1 MKASSWIL
9 FDTETT
15 GLSAPIF
22 VVELAAQRMRG
33 WSAEGEPFR
42 KLLNQNQEIPAE
54 ASRVHGY
61 TREILERDGEPAQR
75 VYREFAAYAGN
86 LPLVSYNLEYD
97 LDEVLQPEW
106 RRLRIAPVG
115 QRGFC
120 ALWLAQRLLDPVPAG
135 NCKLQTLRQY
145 YRLPER
151 GAHTA
156 LGDVQT
162 VADLFANVLRPI
174 AGHRGLD
181 SWEKLAAFAAEEWYP
196 SRIAFGK
203 HKGRLI
209 QEARKDAE
217 LRRWLD
223 WLAGSANSR
232 NAKMGRWYLR
242 QLETDLPADA
252 TVFATAGMGSTGHR
266 PVPPGDSPGGKAK
279 TTQRDKVSHSARVH
293 PTVPFGE
300 SPNGTGESPVPP
312 LVIYVNPELEELRQL
327 VSGARARLAE
337 LEVDYAREKS
347 RVDVMQAALFRQ
359 LREHY
364 QKRDRLRLILD
375 YRKKYL
381 DSLVRGGEEESKQAE
396 KNYEKTRAQTDK
408 DYEETA
414 AAVAEKKALT
424 TAEEAELN
432 GLWRKLVKLYHPDR
446 FANEPDKQATYE
458 KLTAAIN
465 RAKEAGDIKTLREIA
480 EDPAGFILRQGW
492 TGLDFSDEVE
502 LAELR
507 RLHESLQLEIIA
519 VIESLEQLKE
529 SAEYEL
535 CGIVEQRPGV
545 LDELAA
551 ERTKLLEQ
559 ESTELQQQAEKLA
572 DEIRELSGQTS
583 IHL

>member
-1 MKASSWIL
+1 MRNTAWIL
-9 FDTETT
+9 LDTETT
-15 GLSAPIF
+15 GLAAPIF

-61 TREILERDGEPAQR
+61 TREILERDGEPAQQ

-86 LPLVSYNLEYD
+86 LPLVSYHLEYD

-120 ALWLAQRLLDPVPAG
+120 ALRLAQRLLDPVPAG

-162 VADLFANVLRPI
+162 VADLFANVLQPI

-181 SWEKLAAFAAEEWYP
+181 TWEKLAAFAEEEWYP

-209 QEARKDAE
+209 HEARKDAE

-242 QLETDLPADA
+242 QLEKEMPADA
-252 TVFATAGMGSTGHR
+252 TVFAT
-266 PVPPGDSPGGKAK
+266 VEIDGKRTK
-279 TTQRDKVSHSARVH
+279 TIFTPEHAA
-293 PTVPFGE
+293 
-300 SPNGTGESPVPP
+300 
-312 LVIYVNPELEELRQL
+312 LVIYINPELEELRQL

-337 LEVDYAREKS
+337 LEVNYAKEKS
-347 RVDVMQAALFRQ
+347 RVDAMQAALFRR

-381 DSLVRGGEEESKQAE
+381 DSLVRGGEEEAKQAE
-396 KNYEKTRAQTDK
+396 ENYEKAKAQADK

-414 AAVAEKKALT
+414 VAVAEKKELT
-424 TAEEAELN
+424 AEEEAELN

-446 FANEPDKQATYE
+446 FANEPDKLAAYE

-465 RAKEAGDIKTLREIA
+465 RAKEAGDIQTLREIA

-519 VIESLEQLKE
+519 VIESLERLKE
-529 SAEYEL
+529 SADYEL

-551 ERTKLLEQ
+551 ERTKMLEQ
-559 ESTELQQQAEKLA
+559 ESAELQQQAEKLA
-572 DEIRELSGQTS
+572 DEIKELSGMES
-583 IHL
+583 SNL

>member
-1 MKASSWIL
+1 
-9 FDTETT
+9 
-15 GLSAPIF
+15 
-22 VVELAAQRMRG
+22 
-33 WSAEGEPFR
+33 
-42 KLLNQNQEIPAE
+42 
-54 ASRVHGY
+54 
-61 TREILERDGEPAQR
+61 
-75 VYREFAAYAGN
+75 
-86 LPLVSYNLEYD
+86 VSYHLEYD

-106 RRLRIAPVG
+106 LRLRIAPIG
-115 QRGFC
+115 GRGFC
-120 ALWLAQRLLDPVPAG
+120 ALRLAQRLLDPVPAG

-174 AGHRGLD
+174 AEHRGLD
-181 SWEKLAAFAAEEWYP
+181 SWEKLATFAAEEWYP

-242 QLETDLPADA
+242 QLEKDLPADA
-252 TVFATAGMGSTGHR
+252 TVFATAGIER
-266 PVPPGDSPGGKAK
+266 KRGKVAFK
-279 TTQRDKVSHSARVH
+279 AEHAA
-293 PTVPFGE
+293 
-300 SPNGTGESPVPP
+300 

-327 VSGARARLAE
+327 VAGARARLAE
-337 LEVDYAREKS
+337 LEVEYAREKS
-347 RVDVMQAALFRQ
+347 RVDAMQAALFRR
-359 LREHY
+359 LREYY

-381 DSLVRGGEEESKQAE
+381 DSLVRGGEDEAKQAE
-396 KNYEKTRAQTDK
+396 ENYEKAKAQTDK
-408 DYEETA
+408 NYEETA
-414 AAVAEKKALT
+414 AAVAEKKELT
-424 TAEEAELN
+424 AEEEAELN

-446 FANEPDKQATYE
+446 FANEPDKLATYE

-465 RAKEAGDIKTLREIA
+465 RAKEADDIKTLREIA

-507 RLHESLQLEIIA
+507 RLHETLQLEIIA

-535 CGIVEQRPGV
+535 CRIAEKKPGV

-559 ESTELQQQAEKLA
+559 ESAELQRQAEKLA
-572 DEIRELSGQTS
+572 DEIKELSGEAASRIQ
-583 IHL
+583 

>member
-1 MKASSWIL
+1 MKDSKWVL
-9 FDTETT
+9 LDTETT
-15 GLSAPIF
+15 GLAAPIF

-33 WSAEGEPFR
+33 WESDGEPFR

-61 TREILERDGEPAQR
+61 TREILERDGEPAQQ
-75 VYREFAAYAGN
+75 VYREFAAYAGD

-106 RRLRIAPVG
+106 RRLRVAPVG

-120 ALWLAQRLLDPVPAG
+120 ALRLAQRLLDPVPAG

-232 NAKMGRWYLR
+232 NAKIGRWYLR
-242 QLETDLPADA
+242 QLERDLPADA
-252 TVFATAGMGSTGHR
+252 TVFATAGF
-266 PVPPGDSPGGKAK
+266 DGK
-279 TTQRDKVSHSARVH
+279 RSEVSFKA
-293 PTVPFGE
+293 GQAA
-300 SPNGTGESPVPP
+300 
-312 LVIYVNPELEELRQL
+312 LVIYLNPELEELRNL
-327 VSGARARLAE
+327 VAGARARLAE
-337 LEVDYAREKS
+337 LEVDYAKEKS
-347 RVDVMQAALFRQ
+347 RVDAMQAQLFRR

-381 DSLVRGGEEESKQAE
+381 DSLVRGGEEEAKQAE
-396 KNYEKTRAQTDK
+396 ANYEKARAQADK

-414 AAVAEKKALT
+414 ATVAEKKEL
-424 TAEEAELN
+424 TAEDEAELN
-432 GLWRKLVKLYHPDR
+432 RLWRKLVKLYHPDR

-507 RLHESLQLEIIA
+507 RLHETLQLEIIV

-551 ERTKLLEQ
+551 ERTKLLEK
-559 ESTELQQQAEKLA
+559 ESAELQQQAETLA
-572 DEIRELSGQTS
+572 NEIKELNGEAASR
-583 IHL
+583 IV

>member
-1 MKASSWIL
+1 MIWTRCCSRN
-9 FDTETT
+9 
-15 GLSAPIF
+15 G
-22 VVELAAQRMRG
+22 G
-33 WSAEGEPFR
+33 GC
-42 KLLNQNQEIPAE
+42 
-54 ASRVHGY
+54 ASRRWAGAV
-61 TREILERDGEPAQR
+61 
-75 VYREFAAYAGN
+75 FARYG
-86 LPLVSYNLEYD
+86 
-97 LDEVLQPEW
+97 
-106 RRLRIAPVG
+106 
-115 QRGFC
+115 
-120 ALWLAQRLLDPVPAG
+120 LAQRLLDPVPAG

-181 SWEKLAAFAAEEWYP
+181 TWEKLAAFAAEEWYP

-217 LRRWLD
+217 LRAWLD
-223 WLAGSANSR
+223 WLAGSANAR

-242 QLETDLPADA
+242 QLEKELPGDA
-252 TVFATAGMGSTGHR
+252 TVFALNPETEVGATRTSLPRTTPVFGFKAGQ
-266 PVPPGDSPGGKAK
+266 A
-279 TTQRDKVSHSARVH
+279 A
-293 PTVPFGE
+293 
-300 SPNGTGESPVPP
+300 

-327 VSGARARLAE
+327 VAGARARLAE

-347 RVDVMQAALFRQ
+347 RVDAMQAALFRR

-381 DSLVRGGEEESKQAE
+381 DSLVRGGEEEAKQAE
-396 KNYEKTRAQTDK
+396 ENFAKARAQSDR

-414 AAVAEKKALT
+414 AAVAEKQALT
-424 TAEEAELN
+424 ADEEAELN

-446 FANEPDKQATYE
+446 FAHEPDKLATYE

-465 RAKEAGDIKTLREIA
+465 RAKEAGDIQTLREIA
-480 EDPAGFILRQGW
+480 EDPVGYILRQGW

-507 RLHESLQLEIIA
+507 RLHESLQLEIIT

-551 ERTKLLEQ
+551 ERVKLLEK
-559 ESTELQQQAEKLA
+559 ESAQLEREADKLA
-572 DEIRELSGQTS
+572 DEIKELKGTETS
-583 IHL
+583 KIG

>member
-1 MKASSWIL
+1 MNAQWL
-9 FDTETT
+9 LLDTETT

-33 WSAEGEPFR
+33 WLAEGEPFR

-61 TREILERDGEPAQR
+61 TREILERDGEPAQQ

-86 LPLVSYNLEYD
+86 LPLVSYHLEYD

-115 QRGFC
+115 GRGFC
-120 ALWLAQRLLDPVPAG
+120 ALRLAQRLLDPVPAG

-181 SWEKLAAFAAEEWYP
+181 TWEKLAAFAAEEWYP

-242 QLETDLPADA
+242 QLEKDLPADA
-252 TVFATAGMGSTGHR
+252 TVFATAGIDGNCGERQSCLCH
-266 PVPPGDSPGGKAK
+266 GGRQEA
-279 TTQRDKVSHSARVH
+279 
-293 PTVPFGE
+293 
-300 SPNGTGESPVPP
+300 
-312 LVIYVNPELEELRQL
+312 LVIYLNPELEELRQL
-327 VSGARARLAE
+327 VAGARARLAE

-347 RVDVMQAALFRQ
+347 RVDAMQAALFRR

-381 DSLVRGGEEESKQAE
+381 DSLVRGGEEEAKQAE
-396 KNYEKTRAQTDK
+396 QNYKQARAQTDK

-414 AAVAEKKALT
+414 AAVAEKQALT
-424 TAEEAELN
+424 ADEEAELN

-446 FANEPDKQATYE
+446 FAHRAGQAS
-458 KLTAAIN
+458 
-465 RAKEAGDIKTLREIA
+465 GLREADRRHQSREGGGRHPNAARNRRGPGGLHSAARLDGI
-480 EDPAGFILRQGW
+480 GLQRRGG
-492 TGLDFSDEVE
+492 TGRV
-502 LAELR
+502 
-507 RLHESLQLEIIA
+507 
-519 VIESLEQLKE
+519 
-529 SAEYEL
+529 
-535 CGIVEQRPGV
+535 
-545 LDELAA
+545 AA
-551 ERTKLLEQ
+551 
-559 ESTELQQQAEKLA
+559 AA
-572 DEIRELSGQTS
+572 
-583 IHL
+583 

>member
-1 MKASSWIL
+1 MRNTSWIL
-9 FDTETT
+9 LDTETT
-15 GLSAPIF
+15 GLAAPIF

-61 TREILERDGEPAQR
+61 TREILERDGEPAQQ

-106 RRLRIAPVG
+106 RRLRIAPAG

-120 ALWLAQRLLDPVPAG
+120 ALRLAQRLLDPVPAG

-209 QEARKDAE
+209 QEARKDAA
-217 LRRWLD
+217 LRHWLD
-223 WLAGSANSR
+223 WLAGSANVR
-232 NAKMGRWYLR
+232 NAKMGSWYLR
-242 QLETDLPADA
+242 QLEKDLPADA
-252 TVFATAGMGSTGHR
+252 TVFAAAGIDGRQAKAVFTAER
-266 PVPPGDSPGGKAK
+266 A
-279 TTQRDKVSHSARVH
+279 A
-293 PTVPFGE
+293 
-300 SPNGTGESPVPP
+300 

-337 LEVDYAREKS
+337 LEVNYAKEKS
-347 RVDVMQAALFRQ
+347 RVDAMQAVLFRR

-364 QKRDRLRLILD
+364 QKRDRLRLVLD

-381 DSLVRGGEEESKQAE
+381 DLLVRGGEEEAEQAE
-396 KNYEKTRAQTDK
+396 ENFKKAKAQTDR

-414 AAVAEKKALT
+414 AAVAEKQALT
-424 TAEEAELN
+424 AEEEAELN

-446 FANEPDKQATYE
+446 FANEPDKLATYE

-465 RAKEAGDIKTLREIA
+465 RAKEAGDIETLREIA
-480 EDPAGFILRQGW
+480 EDPTGFILRQGW

-535 CGIVEQRPGV
+535 CGIVEQKPGI

-551 ERTKLLEQ
+551 ERVKLLEK
-559 ESTELQQQAEKLA
+559 ESAELQQEAEKLA
-572 DEIRELSGQTS
+572 EEIKELSGQEPS
-583 IHL
+583 KIG

>member
-1 MKASSWIL
+1 MNTTPWVL
-9 FDTETT
+9 LDTETT
-15 GLSAPIF
+15 GISAPIF
-22 VVELAAQRMRG
+22 VVELAGQRMQG
-33 WSAEGEPFR
+33 WTPDGEPFR
-42 KLLNQNQEIPAE
+42 RLLNQNQTIPSE

-61 TREILERDGEPAQR
+61 TREILERDGEPAQQ
-75 VYREFAAYAGN
+75 VYREFSTYASN

-97 LDEVLQPEW
+97 LDEVLHPEW
-106 RRLRIAPVG
+106 RRLHIAPIG
-115 QRGFC
+115 SRGFC
-120 ALWLAQRLLDPVPAG
+120 ALRLAQRLLDPVPAG

-174 AGHRGLD
+174 AEHRGLNT
-181 SWEKLAAFAAEEWYP
+181 WEKLTVFTAEEWYP

-209 QEARKDAE
+209 QEARKNSE
-217 LRRWLD
+217 LRRWLE
-223 WLAGSANSR
+223 WLAASSNTR

-242 QLETDLPADA
+242 QLEKDSPTDT
-252 TVFATAGMGSTGHR
+252 TVFATAGSDGKQAKVFFTTGQ
-266 PVPPGDSPGGKAK
+266 A
-279 TTQRDKVSHSARVH
+279 A
-293 PTVPFGE
+293 
-300 SPNGTGESPVPP
+300 
-312 LVIYVNPELEELRQL
+312 LVIYVNLELEELRLL

-337 LEVDYAREKS
+337 LEVDYAKDKS
-347 RVDVMQAALFRQ
+347 RVDAVQSALFRR

-364 QKRDRLRLILD
+364 QKRDRLRLILE

-381 DSLVRGGEEESKQAE
+381 DSLVHGGDEDAKQAE
-396 KNYEKTRAQTDK
+396 ENYEKAKAQTDK

-414 AAVAEKKALT
+414 AEVAEKKELT
-424 TAEEAELN
+424 ADDEAELN
-432 GLWRKLVKLYHPDR
+432 RLWRKLVKLYHPDR
-446 FANEPDKQATYE
+446 FAHEPDKLSTYE
-458 KLTAAIN
+458 KLTATIN

-492 TGLDFSDEVE
+492 TGLDFSDEIE

-507 RLHESLQLEIIA
+507 RLHETLQLEIIT

-535 CGIVEQRPGV
+535 CGIVEQRPSV
-545 LDELAA
+545 LDELAS
-551 ERTKLLEQ
+551 EQTKLLQ
-559 ESTELQQQAEKLA
+559 KESAELQMQSESLA
-572 DEIRELSGQTS
+572 DEIKELNGDDPSKIG
-583 IHL
+583 